1 MFKKKISDDKYKI
14 ENQAFAFALLLYT
27 KYVILKN

>member
-14 ENQAFAFALLLYT
+14 ENQAFALLLYT